1 MQFIYC
7 LFGIAALLRYRRRL
21 SPAGHSLQAFVEDI
35 RAYTFVSDIL
45 NKKKFAPQ
53 IFFYLCLQ
61 RISNLKWY
69 QPSEDTTVVKQYGPQ
84 AKNKRINPFLDRGTK
99 KFNV

>member
-1 MQFIYC
+1 
-7 LFGIAALLRYRRRL
+7 L
-21 SPAGHSLQAFVEDI
+21 H
-35 RAYTFVSDIL
+35 
-45 NKKKFAPQ
+45 
-53 IFFYLCLQ
+53 

-84 AKNKRINPFLDRGTK
+84 AKNKRINPFLDRSTK